1 VVILLAKL
9 KANDEGPSL
18 RFCKTLGYG
27 LVIFSVLKSS
37 PDELLFALMANPS
50 NEGGVTAWR
59 GKESNGRWMF
69 KIDSRNLERVRMNG
83 AMGNSSEHE
92 ALTAKELNLLKRR

>member
-1 VVILLAKL
+1 MAKL
-9 KANDEGPSL
+9 KAKDGALSL

-27 LVIFSVLKSS
+27 LVSFSVLNSF
-37 PDELLFALMANPS
+37 PDELLFVLLVNPS

-69 KIDSRNLERVRMNG
+69 KLDSQDLERVRMSG